1 MQLILVYLQ
10 AVFILKTLLTV
21 GSVHTRGRSVQ
32 VESWLTCS
40 LWHLYTLLHNF
51 FLRESWLLSHPR
63 SWEIWCEFFGARQA
77 QEIAVRFCKKTL
89 GTLQHILSFLKVVN
103 VVSSVGKRTRRLMRA
118 STWEKFTRFAC
129 GANTFHGW
137 RRVCCSRGQRNLCR
151 IENASAFQVRSENK
165 LFKKKKKKNCG
176 LFCQVM
182 FESCMTFCVC
192 VCVCV
197 YVCVCVCVCNR
208 CWTESSDPRVQ
219 QTRET
224 YFSFLCQFINKIIQ
238 IRAIIHCTYIIP
250 IRDKYLNVNWTPTE
264 DHHHHQFWSVM

>member
-165 LFKKKKKKNCG
+165 LFKKKKKKK
-176 LFCQVM
+176 LWTLLSSHVWILYDLL
-182 FESCMTFCVC
+182 CVC

-197 YVCVCVCVCNR
+197 CVCMCVCV
-208 CWTESSDPRVQ
+208 Q
-219 QTRET
+219 QV
-224 YFSFLCQFINKIIQ
+224 
-238 IRAIIHCTYIIP
+238 
-250 IRDKYLNVNWTPTE
+250 LNGK
-264 DHHHHQFWSVM
+264 FWSKSSTNAWNLFLFFVSVY